1 MPTSLT
7 YEYKIELL
15 YRKVMTSIELLS
27 RHKNR
32 KQIYLVFFGRYSL
45 KFGHFG
51 RFRDSVTEKLATLVG
66 FDMYFKSAY
75 ISNTAAP
82 ASISLAF
89 REYKIDKE
97 KQKHSAKCAHCP
109 ANRLP
114 ITDSLGTTSNFTR
127 HMKNHKAV

>member
-15 YRKVMTSIELLS
+15 YRKVMTSIKLLS
-27 RHKNR
+27 RHRNR
-32 KQIYLVFFGRYSL
+32 KQIIWPFLAVIL
-45 KFGHFG
+45 KKIVILAG
-51 RFRDSVTEKLATLVG
+51 SVIPSQKNWRPWSVLTCTL
-66 FDMYFKSAY
+66 KAP
-75 ISNTAAP
+75 NTAAP